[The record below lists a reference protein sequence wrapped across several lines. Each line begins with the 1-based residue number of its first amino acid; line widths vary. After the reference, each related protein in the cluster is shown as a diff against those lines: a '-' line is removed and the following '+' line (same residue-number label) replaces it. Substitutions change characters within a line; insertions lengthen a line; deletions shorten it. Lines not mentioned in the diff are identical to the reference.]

1 MLWGWLIY
9 SKGTHIHTQS
19 HKSSTHFQQYFD
31 SLPRSGTISR
41 EVTQIYKFHYLVFW
55 GFLFLFFPYLY
66 NMPAVPRKQINTWN
80 YFLGG
85 TIQVQ
90 IQQGIAP
97 NHKTNDNTSLTKK
110 TFCIHMIGGLK
121 INIINHPPKN
131 SRMPD
136 IPLVY
141 PKFKKHWNVNCVVL
155 RCCET
160 KKNLAFSLFFAER
173 WGERN
178 KWGGDKSKFR
188 AHKHAEAFKRGT
200 RDCVFA
206 PLQNMSSVSAF
217 ARVHV
222 WEIYTRIDVGQ
233 KKIK

>member
-1 MLWGWLIY
+1 
-9 SKGTHIHTQS
+9 
-19 HKSSTHFQQYFD
+19 
-31 SLPRSGTISR
+31 
-41 EVTQIYKFHYLVFW
+41 
-55 GFLFLFFPYLY
+55 
-66 NMPAVPRKQINTWN
+66 MPDVPRKQINTWN
-80 YFLGG
+80 YFIGG

-160 KKNLAFSLFFAER
+160 KKNLAFSLFFFAER

-206 PLQNMSSVSAF
+206 PLQNMISVSAF

-222 WEIYTRIDVGQ
+222 SEIYTRIDVGQ